1 MDTTTQMRAI
11 PRHEAPDEEW
21 RAWADL
27 YPTFASSGLRCVAM
41 GSTTGSFEFDGTP
54 FPLNP
59 NGAVNGGIVALVAD
73 QIMGVMG
80 ARIAPTGSMPVTAAL
95 TVHYHAPALEPLR
108 LEAVALHGGRSLQT
122 IEVAVYDARGR
133 RCSTATG
140 TMALGKLEQRIA
152 PAAQL

>member
-11 PRHEAPDEEW
+11 PRHEDPDEDW
-21 RAWADL
+21 QAWADV
-27 YPTFASSGLRCVAM
+27 YPTFSSSGLRCVSM
-41 GSTTGSFEFDGTP
+41 GGTEATFEFDGSP

-59 NGAVNGGIVALVAD
+59 NGSVNGGIVALVAD

-95 TVHYHAPALEPLR
+95 TVHYHAPAIQPLR
-108 LEAVALHGGRSLQT
+108 MVAKAVHGGRTLQT
-122 IEVAVYDARGR
+122 IEVVVHDARGR

-140 TMALGKLEQRIA
+140 TMSVGRLEQRIA
-152 PAAQL
+152 PAATS